1 MTKKFKGK
9 FIKQIMIYGVILLVS
24 SLISELVTQL
34 WPGFPMPPA
43 LIGMILLYLLLTLKI
58 VKLEQVEGVSNFFVQ
73 IISLIFIPSGIALV
87 TKLDILKNEGLQI
100 VIVVVISTLMLLLF
114 TAGIAWVLVQVKE
127 WIQNRRASRQVE
139 MDLEED

>member
-1 MTKKFKGK
+1 MKKAK

-24 SLISELVTQL
+24 SLISELVNQI

-73 IISLIFIPSGIALV
+73 IISLIFIPSGVALV
-87 TKLDILKNEGLQI
+87 TKLDVLKAEGIQI
-100 VIVVVISTLMLLLF
+100 IIVVVVSTLMLLLF
-114 TAGIAWVLVQVKE
+114 TAGISWVLIKVKTSVMTRH
-127 WIQNRRASRQVE
+127 QRRSIEV
-139 MDLEED
+139 EED

>member
-1 MTKKFKGK
+1 MKKAK

-24 SLISELVTQL
+24 SLISELVNQI

-73 IISLIFIPSGIALV
+73 IISLIFIPSGVALV
-87 TKLDILKNEGLQI
+87 TKLDVLKAEGVQIII
-100 VIVVVISTLMLLLF
+100 VIIVSTLMLLLF

-127 WIQNRRASRQVE
+127 RLMARRHQVE
-139 MDLEED
+139 VEED

>member
-1 MTKKFKGK
+1 MKKAK

-24 SLISELVTQL
+24 SLISELVNQI

-73 IISLIFIPSGIALV
+73 IISLIFIPSGVALV
-87 TKLDILKNEGLQI
+87 TKLDVLKAEGMQIIL
-100 VIVVVISTLMLLLF
+100 VVVASTLMLLLF
-114 TAGIAWVLVQVKE
+114 TAGIAWVLVQIKE
-127 WIQNRRASRQVE
+127 WVLTRRQRDGIE
-139 MDLEED
+139 MEED

>member
-1 MTKKFKGK
+1 MKKAK

-24 SLISELVTQL
+24 SLISELVNQL

-73 IISLIFIPSGIALV
+73 IISLIFIPSGVALV
-87 TKLDILKNEGLQI
+87 TKLDVLKAEGMQIIL
-100 VIVVVISTLMLLLF
+100 VIVASTLMLLLF
-114 TAGIAWVLVQVKE
+114 TAGIAWVLVQIKE
-127 WIQNRRASRQVE
+127 WVLTRRQRDGIE
-139 MDLEED
+139 IEED

>member
-1 MTKKFKGK
+1 MKKAK

-24 SLISELVTQL
+24 SLISELVNQI

-73 IISLIFIPSGIALV
+73 IISLIFIPSGVALV
-87 TKLDILKNEGLQI
+87 TKLDVLKAEGVQIIL
-100 VIVVVISTLMLLLF
+100 VVVVSTLMLLLF
-114 TAGIAWVLVQVKE
+114 TAGIAWVLVQIKE
-127 WIQNRRASRQVE
+127 WVLTRRQRDGIE
-139 MDLEED
+139 IEED

>member
-1 MTKKFKGK
+1 MRKAK

-24 SLISELVTQL
+24 SLISELVNQI

-73 IISLIFIPSGIALV
+73 IISLIFIPSGVALV
-87 TKLDILKNEGLQI
+87 TKLDVLKAEGVQIIL
-100 VIVVVISTLMLLLF
+100 VVVVSTLMLLLF
-114 TAGIAWVLVQVKE
+114 TAGIAWVLVQIKE
-127 WIQNRRASRQVE
+127 WVLTRRQRDGIE
-139 MDLEED
+139 IEED